1 MAGNVAEW
9 VQDVYRPIIDNRS
22 KMILIFQRKPVYQK
36 IKLVPMVKLKL
47 LPQHEIRYLVM
58 VEL

>member
-9 VQDVYRPIIDNRS
+9 VQDVYRPIID
-22 KMILIFQRKPVYQK
+22 KKQMILIISETSIPK

-47 LPQHEIRYLVM
+47 LLQPI
-58 VEL
+58 